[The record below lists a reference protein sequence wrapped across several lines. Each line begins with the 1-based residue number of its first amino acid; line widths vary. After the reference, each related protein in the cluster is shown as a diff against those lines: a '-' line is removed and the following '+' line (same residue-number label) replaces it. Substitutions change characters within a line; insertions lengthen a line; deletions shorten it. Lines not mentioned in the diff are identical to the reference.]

1 MVVAKI
7 PVAVD
12 DPLVASQ
19 FGFHPETIETQ
30 DEEFF
35 LDGPVAARVAI
46 VDRDPVTG
54 KLASP
59 VPWREKQRQFEH
71 PEDASSP
78 AALAL
83 SVFGLVLKT
92 ISLFE
97 RPDVLGHTL
106 RWAFNRPQLLVVPQ
120 AGTWANAFYDRYSS
134 SLQFFSFNAPDGS
147 LVQTALS
154 RDIVTHE
161 CGHAILDGLAP
172 ALYDAVSPETLALH
186 EAIGDLTAVCMALD
200 SHAIREWIVQNKQ
213 GCLYGSTPAS
223 QLANQFGE
231 ALNKHHPLRD
241 TSNALRLADI
251 EDPQDPHALSQVLT
265 GAAWSAMT
273 QLHDHSMKEAL
284 AEQSKSTESVEAK
297 ALGVSARRIARILF
311 RALDY
316 LAPAEATFADYVRA
330 VLVADVR
337 AYPEDESGYRRT
349 FSDEFKKRG
358 IPGDLQLNLPT
369 ELLSVDLDDL
379 LESDWTAYQFVD
391 KHKGLLGV
399 PAKGPFRVFPRR
411 ESQRRYYVGEG
422 KRETRRE
429 VVLQVTWE
437 ASEPNGGVLSL
448 PSSRAVFKG
457 TTIVI
462 DGRADG
468 RGRYPVL
475 SCLSTDSGDHQVAAR
490 TEAVRR
496 LADAGQL
503 LFASRWQANDMRPLA
518 PLVFARTAQNVLRLR
533 GTARLLHLAG
543 VN

>member
-1 MVVAKI
+1 MVVARI

-19 FGFHPETIETQ
+19 YGFRPETVETQ
-30 DEEFF
+30 DEAFF
-35 LDGPVAARVAI
+35 LDGPVASRVAV
-46 VDRDPVTG
+46 VDRDPATG
-54 KLASP
+54 QLTIP
-59 VPWREKQRQFEH
+59 VPWRSKQRRFVTSK
-71 PEDASSP
+71 DSLSP
-78 AALAL
+78 AAIAL

-97 RPDVLGHTL
+97 RPDVLGHPIS
-106 RWAFNRPQLLVVPQ
+106 WAFSRPQLLVVPQ

-134 SLQFFSFNAPDGS
+134 SLQFFTFSAPDGS
-147 LVQTALS
+147 LVRTALS

-161 CGHAILDGLAP
+161 SGHAILDSLAP

-186 EAIGDLTAVCMALD
+186 EAIGDLTAVCMALE
-200 SHAIREWIVQNKQ
+200 SHAIREWLVQHRQ
-213 GCLYGSTPAS
+213 GRIYGSTPAS
-223 QLANQFGE
+223 QLANQFGD

-241 TSNALRLADI
+241 TSNDLRLSDVDSQ
-251 EDPQDPHALSQVLT
+251 EPHSLSQVLT
-265 GAAWSAMT
+265 GAAWAAMT
-273 QLHDHSMKEAL
+273 QLHDHSMQDAI
-284 AEQSKSTESVEAK
+284 ADQSTSTESVEAK
-297 ALGVSARRIARILF
+297 ALGVSARRITRILF

-316 LAPAEATFADYVRA
+316 VAPAEATFADYVRA
-330 VLVADVR
+330 VLVADTR

-349 FSDEFKKRG
+349 FNDEFKKRG
-358 IPGDLQLNLPT
+358 IPGDLQANLPD
-369 ELLSVDLDDL
+369 EHLRVDVDDL
-379 LESDWTAYQFVD
+379 LESDWTAYEFTD
-391 KHKGLLGV
+391 KHKSLLGV

-411 ESQRRYYVGEG
+411 ESQRQYYVGEG

-429 VVLQVTWE
+429 VILQVTWE
-437 ASEPNGGVLSL
+437 GSEPNGDVLSL

-462 DGRADG
+462 DGRADR

-475 SCLSTDSGDHQVAAR
+475 SCLSTDSGEHQVAAR

-503 LFASRWQANDMRPLA
+503 LFASRWQANDIRPLA
-518 PLVFARTAQNVLRLR
+518 PVVFARTAQNVLRLR

>member
-1 MVVAKI
+1 
-7 PVAVD
+7 
-12 DPLVASQ
+12 
-19 FGFHPETIETQ
+19 
-30 DEEFF
+30 
-35 LDGPVAARVAI
+35 
-46 VDRDPVTG
+46 
-54 KLASP
+54 
-59 VPWREKQRQFEH
+59 
-71 PEDASSP
+71 
-78 AALAL
+78 
-83 SVFGLVLKT
+83 VLKT

-97 RPDVLGHTL
+97 RPDVLGHPVT
-106 RWAFNRPQLLVVPQ
+106 WAFNRPQLLVVPQ
-120 AGTWANAFYDRYSS
+120 AGTWANALYDRYSS
-134 SLQFFSFNAPDGS
+134 SLQFFNFSAPDGS
-147 LVQTALS
+147 LVRTALS

-200 SHAIREWIVQNKQ
+200 SRTVREWIVRNLA
-213 GCLYGSTPAS
+213 GRLYGSTPAS
-223 QLANQFGE
+223 QLANEFGD
-231 ALNKHHPLRD
+231 ALKKHHPLRD
-241 TSNALRLADI
+241 TSNDLTLANV
-251 EDPQDPHALSQVLT
+251 DPQEPHSLSQVLT

-284 AEQSKSTESVEAK
+284 AQPSKSTESVEAK

-330 VLVADVR
+330 VLVADMR
-337 AYPEDESGYRRT
+337 AYLEDESGYRRT
-349 FSDEFKKRG
+349 FNDEFKKRG
-358 IPGDLQLNLPT
+358 IPGDLQPDLPD
-369 ELLSVDLDDL
+369 EFLRVDLDDL
-379 LESDWTAYQFVD
+379 LESDWTAYEFVD
-391 KHKGLLGV
+391 KHKKLLGV
-399 PAKGPFRVFPRR
+399 PAKGPFRVFSRR
-411 ESQRRYYVGEG
+411 ESQRRYYIGEG

-429 VVLQVTWE
+429 VILQVTWE

-475 SCLSTDSGDHQVAAR
+475 SCLSTDSGEHQVDAR

-496 LADAGQL
+496 LADAGLL